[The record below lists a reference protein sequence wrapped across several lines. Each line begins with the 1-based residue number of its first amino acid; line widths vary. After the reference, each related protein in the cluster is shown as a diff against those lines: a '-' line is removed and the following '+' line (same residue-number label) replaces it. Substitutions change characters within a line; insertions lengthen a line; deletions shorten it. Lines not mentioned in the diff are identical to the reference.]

1 MPELTKTYLSPKDID
16 VSITEIND
24 GVYRIAGLV
33 DAYGITFNQFLI
45 SDEQPTLIHT
55 GPMGMYNKIE
65 EKVTEVIPIE
75 KLAYVAFLHFE
86 SDEWGGMEFLKAP
99 KARLLCSDL
108 TSKLNLTGWYN
119 MPVDHISFWD
129 N

>member
-1 MPELTKTYLSPKDID
+1 MPELTKTHLSPKDID

-45 SDEQPTLIHT
+45 NDEHPTLIHT
-55 GPMGMYNKIE
+55 GPMGMYKKIE
-65 EKVTEVIPIE
+65 EKVIEVIPIE

-86 SDEWGGMEFLKAP
+86 SDEWGGMEFLSTEGKAT
-99 KARLLCSDL
+99 L
-108 TSKLNLTGWYN
+108 
-119 MPVDHISFWD
+119 
-129 N
+129 